1 MGVQCGPA
9 AYSSLDQRMNY
20 KLSVLTKKLPL
31 SSFDFIKLHDN
42 MNFSVAVLLVVVK
55 TFYYCRV
62 RREIMTKVS
71 NWYMYKFYNFKSST
85 QLFRNDVI

>member
-42 MNFSVAVLLVVVK
+42 MNVSVAVLVVVVK
-55 TFYYCRV
+55 TLYYYRV
-62 RREIMTKVS
+62 RREIMTKASLV
-71 NWYMYKFYNFKSST
+71 YV
-85 QLFRNDVI
+85 QVL

>member
-1 MGVQCGPA
+1 
-9 AYSSLDQRMNY
+9 MNY

-71 NWYMYKFYNFKSST
+71 NWYMYKFYNFKSCT